1 MPGMSVAKSLHQ
13 MPEAFVSDK
22 TITRQVSRMVKAGKL
37 RKLASRLY
45 TRNLTDRPEAVV
57 ARNLWQIVAGFFP
70 GALIADRTALE
81 NAPAGDGSVC
91 LVADRG
97 RDIRLPGHVLRPRR
111 GTGPLP
117 EDRPFLAEL
126 FLSATARAY
135 LENMRPSRAR
145 RGMVARTLGRAEIE
159 ERLDGLIRRSGEEAA
174 NRLRDEIRAT
184 APQLGLGTEAAALD
198 ALIGT
203 LLGTRTAALTAP
215 AAMARRQGRPS
226 DPDRLALFR
235 TLHAALRDH
244 PPLSR
249 IAPDRTTEGS
259 ATLAFFDAYFS
270 NFIEGTEFDVEEA
283 ADIVFRGYIPN
294 ERPEDA
300 HDVLGTWRIVSDDR
314 EMRRTPTNAA
324 TLETL
329 IKSRHAAIMEGRPDR
344 RPGAFRQ
351 AENRAGATVFVAPD
365 LVAGTLSQG
374 LELCR
379 SLETPFQRAAFMTFL
394 ITEVHPFADGNGRIA
409 RIMMNAE
416 LVAAGEERIVVPSV
430 YRANYLSALR
440 ALSRTG
446 RPEPMIRMLDYAQKW
461 TAAVDWRSVAETRR
475 ELDTCSAFLDA
486 SVAEEEGRRLGMPG
500 RAAG

>member
-1 MPGMSVAKSLHQ
+1 MPGMSVTKSLHQ

-22 TITRQVSRMVKAGKL
+22 TITRQVSRMVKVGKL

-117 EDRPFLAEL
+117 TDRPFLAEL

-145 RGMVARTLGRAEIE
+145 SGLVARTLGRAEIE
-159 ERLDGLIRRSGEEAA
+159 ERLDALVRRSGEEAA

-184 APQLGLGTEAAALD
+184 ALQLGLGTEAAALD

-203 LLGTRTAALTAP
+203 LLGTRAAALTAP
-215 AAMARRQGRPS
+215 AAMARRQGRPF

-249 IAPDRTTEGS
+249 IVPDRTTEGS

-300 HDVLGTWRIVSDDR
+300 HDMLGTWRIVSDDR

-324 TLETL
+324 TLDAL

-344 RPGAFRQ
+344 RPGAFKQ

-379 SLETPFQRAAFMTFL
+379 SLETPFQRAAFMMFL
-394 ITEVHPFADGNGRIA
+394 ITEVHPFADGNGRTA

-416 LVAAGEERIVVPSV
+416 LVAAGEERIVVPGV

-475 ELDTCSAFLDA
+475 ELDTCDAFLDA